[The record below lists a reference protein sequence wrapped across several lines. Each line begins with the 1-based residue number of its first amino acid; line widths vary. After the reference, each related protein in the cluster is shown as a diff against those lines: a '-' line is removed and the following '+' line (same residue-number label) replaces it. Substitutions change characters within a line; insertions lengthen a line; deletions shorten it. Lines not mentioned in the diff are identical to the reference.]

1 MDAKT
6 KAYSEK
12 VHAELQQ
19 TKSRLKEFEARSKG
33 QDQQVAMD
41 LINQLKK
48 THHDIEMK
56 NEEIKNS
63 ALEEMEQEQAE
74 IDAGL
79 AKLRS
84 GLTQLD
90 AKLKTEPR
98 RKVS

>member
-19 TKSRLKEFEARSKG
+19 TKSRLKEFETRSKA

>member
-6 KAYSEK
+6 KAYSDK
-12 VHAELQQ
+12 VHTELQQ
-19 TKSRLKEFEARSKG
+19 TKSRLKEFEARSKSH
-33 QDQQVAMD
+33 DQQVAMD

-79 AKLRS
+79 AKIRS

-98 RKVS
+98 RKVG